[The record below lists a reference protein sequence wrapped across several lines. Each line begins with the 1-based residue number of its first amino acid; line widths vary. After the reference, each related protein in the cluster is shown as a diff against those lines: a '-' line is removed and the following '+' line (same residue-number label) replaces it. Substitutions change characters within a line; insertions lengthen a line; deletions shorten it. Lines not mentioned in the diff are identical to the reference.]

1 MKIVAIVPIKK
12 NSKRVSGKNF
22 KIIKSK
28 PLYRYLLDKLK
39 YCKFDEVYIDS
50 DSEEIE
56 KYCKKNN
63 YKFIKRKKNL
73 KKDNANGNHLLNY
86 HSKIIRSDIYFQ
98 LFVTAPL
105 LSIKTINKCIDL
117 LKKSKSY
124 DSILTANKVYT
135 WFWFKNKPVNY
146 NPNLLPRSQDA
157 KPIIMETTGLYG
169 IKVKALKKKKC
180 RIGYK
185 PYFYFVKKDESIDLD
200 TKEDFEKLKN
210 YIQLKN

>member
-63 YKFIKRKKNL
+63 YKFIKRKNYL

-86 HSKIIRSDIYFQ
+86 HSKIMYQFLYLI
-98 LFVTAPL
+98 VTLIIILGIIFLYL
-105 LSIKTINKCIDL
+105 LHL
-117 LKKSKSY
+117 
-124 DSILTANKVYT
+124 
-135 WFWFKNKPVNY
+135 
-146 NPNLLPRSQDA
+146 
-157 KPIIMETTGLYG
+157 IIH
-169 IKVKALKKKKC
+169 
-180 RIGYK
+180 
-185 PYFYFVKKDESIDLD
+185 
-200 TKEDFEKLKN
+200 
-210 YIQLKN
+210 